1 MNYGKLDAA
10 LAAALAGR
18 GEADAAA
25 VADGSGLAV
34 FVQLADGVTPA
45 EREGL
50 AALGLGAA
58 AGGEDLTCTATLS
71 IAQVTALSDQ
81 ASVRRMQLS
90 GRLRLRS

>member
-1 MNYGKLDAA
+1 VNYGKLDAA

-18 GEADAAA
+18 GEADA
-25 VADGSGLAV
+25 VAEGCGLAV

-50 AALGLGAA
+50 AALGLGVA
-58 AGGEDLTCTATLS
+58 AGGEDLTCTATLT
-71 IAQVTALSDQ
+71 IAQVAALSDQ
-81 ASVRRMQLS
+81 ASVRRMHLS

>member
-10 LAAALAGR
+10 LATALAGR
-18 GEADAAA
+18 GEADADAE
-25 VADGSGLAV
+25 GSGLAV

-50 AALGLGAA
+50 AALGLG
-58 AGGEDLTCTATLS
+58 GEDLTCTATLT
-71 IAQVTALSDQ
+71 IAQVAALSDQ

>member
-1 MNYGKLDAA
+1 VNYGKFDAA

-18 GEADAAA
+18 ADADA
-25 VADGSGLAV
+25 VAEGSGLAV

-58 AGGEDLTCTATLS
+58 AGGEDLTCTATLT
-71 IAQVTALSDQ
+71 IAQVATLSDQ
-81 ASVRRMQLS
+81 VSVRRMQLS
-90 GRLRLRS
+90 GRLRLRA

>member
-1 MNYGKLDAA
+1 VNYGKLDAA

-18 GEADAAA
+18 GEADA
-25 VADGSGLAV
+25 VAEGSGLAV

-58 AGGEDLTCTATLS
+58 AGGEDLTCTATLT
-71 IAQVTALSDQ
+71 IAQVAALSDQ
-81 ASVRRMQLS
+81 VSVRRMQLS